1 MKEVKAWGFAVAN
14 LAGTCGIPTP
24 RQLRDTYKLLDYV
37 KKLDGFMGVHPCP
50 PHGTVLIFKT
60 KQEAIRAQ
68 NLLKFDL
75 EINEIGKHVV
85 EIYIP
90 EEYANG

>member
-14 LAGTCGIPTP
+14 LAGTCGIPTF
-24 RQLRDTYKLLDYV
+24 RQMRDTQKLLDYI
-37 KKLDGFMGVHPCP
+37 KNLDGFMGVHPHP
-50 PHGTVLIFKT
+50 PEGTVLIFKT